1 MSNLRIP
8 RRTIL
13 QAAGAAA
20 LALPALARAQGA
32 AVRIGYTMSRTG
44 PWTTGAQVSQEPNYL
59 LWAEQV
65 NAAGGLNVKGTKRP
79 VELVSSDDRS
89 DIETVVRTYEKLMG
103 SDKVDLVLPPWGSGA
118 NFAVAPLANRFG
130 YPFLAPTALSRR
142 LIEMKLPYFFL
153 MLQQPKPMCE
163 ALVDMFKAHGV
174 KTVAVLYTDELFGLE
189 NYAAFKVALQSS
201 GIQMVE
207 DKSFP
212 TGTKDLAPVLRAIKD
227 KNPDAFVGFTY
238 PPDTILASRQSKEIG
253 FNPKFFYTSVGT
265 AFQLYRNVMQAGA
278 EGRAGHGQLE
288 RQDQPRRQ
296 GLLRRPREEV
306 RRRQGARPLGQR
318 RHLGIVGD
326 PELGGGQ
333 GGAGPQGD
341 PRLRGRHRAQHHPG
355 QDQVRRQRERG
366 HAGHRQPVAEG
377 RVRGG
382 VAQGQC
388 HRAADHRQ
396 AGLGLTSDCMSFGT
410 WSELIASGLITGGL
424 YALIALG
431 LNLQYG
437 LMRVLNIAHGE
448 FLMLG
453 AFRHLGGAQRLGR
466 VAAADDP
473 GVVCAADGAG
483 AAGAPPGLSA
493 PDAHQP
499 HAGHLRGAR
508 PDGQLRAD
516 VPGAELR
523 ADGVGR

>member
-1 MSNLRIP
+1 MSDLRIP

-278 EGRAGHGQLE
+278 EGVLGMGSWNGKTS
-288 RQDQPRRQ
+288 P
-296 GLLRRPREEV
+296 
-306 RRRQGARPLGQR
+306 GAKAYYDA
-318 RHLGIVGD
+318 HVKKF
-326 PELGGGQ
+326 
-333 GGAGPQGD
+333 GAAKEPD
-341 PRLRGRHRAQHHPG
+341 R
-355 QDQVRRQRERG
+355 
-366 HAGHRQPVAEG
+366 
-377 RVRGG
+377 
-382 VAQGQC
+382 
-388 HRAADHRQ
+388 
-396 AGLGLTSDCMSFGT
+396 
-410 WSELIASGLITGGL
+410 WASGATWASLEILSSAVAKVGLDRKAIRDFVAGTEHSTILGKIKFAGSENVGTPGTVSQWQKGEFEVVWPKANATAPLIT
-424 YALIALG
+424 AKPAW
-431 LNLQYG
+431 
-437 LMRVLNIAHGE
+437 A
-448 FLMLG
+448 
-453 AFRHLGGAQRLGR
+453 
-466 VAAADDP
+466 
-473 GVVCAADGAG
+473 
-483 AAGAPPGLSA
+483 
-493 PDAHQP
+493 
-499 HAGHLRGAR
+499 
-508 PDGQLRAD
+508 
-516 VPGAELR
+516 
-523 ADGVGR
+523 